1 MLRSIDILLGRLSMA
16 LAVFACAIV
25 ACMFVNIV
33 IDVSMRTMGF
43 TPPAFTLSVVEYA
56 LLYFAM
62 CCAPYLVRNRG
73 HVTIEALVSVL
84 PNNLQWWLAKCVYL
98 GCMAV
103 CLLFC
108 YYATEL
114 FIEAWVSQEPDIRGI
129 DMPYWTLFLPMPIC
143 FFLVASEFCL
153 YLIGPKSFYSYDLGE
168 VKDSV

>member
-1 MLRSIDILLGRLSMA
+1 MA
-16 LAVFACAIV
+16 LAVFASAIV

-33 IDVSMRTMGF
+33 IDVSMRTLGF

-62 CCAPYLVRNRG
+62 CCAPYLVRHRG
-73 HVTIEALVSVL
+73 HVTIEALISVL
-84 PNNLQWWLAKCVYL
+84 PKLLQWWLAKFVYL

-114 FIEAWVSQEPDIRGI
+114 FIEAWISQEPDIRGI

-143 FFLVASEFCL
+143 FFLVASEFAL

>member
-1 MLRSIDILLGRLSMA
+1 MHLIDRLLDRLSMA

-62 CCAPYLVRNRG
+62 CCAPYLVRHRG

-84 PNNLQWWLAKCVYL
+84 PRKLQWWLAKIVYL

-114 FIEAWVSQEPDIRGI
+114 FLEAWASREPDIRGI

-143 FFLVASEFCL
+143 FLLVALEFSL
-153 YLIGPKSFYSYDLGE
+153 YFIGPKTFYSYDLGE